1 MNGEAVYDTPETDAL
16 PGTPQRPLRA
26 LIIEDSPEDAFL
38 LQATLELSGFSLT
51 SRRVDT
57 AADMIAALNEVEWD
71 IIFSDHSMPT
81 FNSIEALD
89 ILKRRTL
96 DIPFII
102 VSGSILE
109 EVAVECMRN
118 GASDYIL
125 KGNLKRLPPAVTR
138 ELRDARIRKARREME
153 KAFLAREEQLRIARE
168 VQQQLF
174 PDHAPALP
182 RFNIAGA
189 SLPADETGGDYFD
202 YIMMPDGSL
211 CVVIADVTGHGI
223 GPALLMVETREC
235 LRALTSTTCC
245 IRETLLRADKLL
257 TEDFGGSR
265 FVSLLIGQLSSD
277 AESISYLNAGHPD
290 GYIIDIDGNV
300 RHVITQT
307 SPVLGLGIGNE
318 SPPPVKVDLSPGDL
332 IVFLTDG
339 VIEALSPS
347 EEEFGAER
355 ALAIVRE
362 NRGLSSSEIVT
373 RLCAAVQAHRAT
385 QAQQDDV
392 TAIIIKVE

>member
-1 MNGEAVYDTPETDAL
+1 MNGQYDQDTPETGPL
-16 PGTPQRPLRA
+16 PGSAEHPLKA

-38 LQATLELSGFSLT
+38 LQATLENNGFQVS

-57 AADMIAALNEVEWD
+57 ATGVNTALDEVDWD
-71 IIFSDHSMPT
+71 IIFSDHRMPN
-81 FNSIEALD
+81 FDSIEALA

-109 EVAVECMRN
+109 EVAVDCMRN

-153 KAFLAREEQLRIARE
+153 KAYLAREEQLRIARE

-202 YIMMPDGSL
+202 YIRMPDGSL
-211 CVVIADVTGHGI
+211 SVVIADVTGHGI

-235 LRALTSTTCC
+235 LRALTSTTNC

-265 FVSLLIGQLSSD
+265 FVSLLIGQLSPD
-277 AESISYLNAGHPD
+277 AESISYLNAGHPN
-290 GYIIDIDGNV
+290 GYVLDMEGTI

-307 SPVLGLGIGNE
+307 SPVLGLGIGRV
-318 SPPPVKVDLSPGDL
+318 SPQPVKVALSPGDI

-339 VIEALSPS
+339 VIEAISPT
-347 EEEFGAER
+347 EEEFGTDR
-355 ALAIVRE
+355 ALAVVRA
-362 NRGLSSSEIVT
+362 NLSLSSTEIVT

-392 TAIIIKVE
+392 TAIVIKVE